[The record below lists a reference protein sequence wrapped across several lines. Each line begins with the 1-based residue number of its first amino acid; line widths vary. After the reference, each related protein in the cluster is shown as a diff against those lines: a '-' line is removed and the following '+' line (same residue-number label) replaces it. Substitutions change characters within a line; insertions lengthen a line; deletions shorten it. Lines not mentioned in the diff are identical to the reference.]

1 MIYWLVRYNQPMKT
15 YYVYILANKPNG
27 ALYVG
32 VTSNLLE
39 RMNQH
44 KQKQIDGFTKKYD
57 ISDLVYFEQTEYIN
71 AALIREKNL
80 KNWHRSWKVELIE
93 KNNPS
98 WRDLSE
104 DF

>member
-1 MIYWLVRYNQPMKT
+1 MKT